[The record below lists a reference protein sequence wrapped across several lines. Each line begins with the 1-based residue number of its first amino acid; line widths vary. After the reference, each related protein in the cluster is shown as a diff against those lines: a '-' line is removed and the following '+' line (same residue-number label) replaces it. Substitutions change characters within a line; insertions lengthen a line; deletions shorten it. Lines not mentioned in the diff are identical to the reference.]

1 MSLWVDTLRILLKD
15 VLRSSGPESEVRIQV
30 RDKDGF
36 WRDHSSTS
44 ANPESVQGA
53 VRATESAAR
62 QPIRAV
68 DHSGRLL
75 DFH

>member
-1 MSLWVDTLRILLKD
+1 MSHWVDTLRILLRD
-15 VLRSSGPESEVRIQV
+15 VLRSSEPRSEVRIQV

-36 WRDHSSTS
+36 WRDHSFSS

-53 VRATESAAR
+53 VQATESAT
-62 QPIRAV
+62 QKSIRAV
-68 DHSGRLL
+68 DHSHRLL